1 MKLTRT
7 SYGTGRRLCPGIHL
21 AERALFVAIAKIVWA
36 FDIHPGRDEEGNVIE
51 PDISHET
58 GYEGG
63 IIVTPRP
70 FSCELRP
77 RSEKRKATILHEFVE
92 AEKNVFPKYQTPSE

>member
-1 MKLTRT
+1 M
-7 SYGTGRRLCPGIHL
+7 

-36 FDIHPGRDEEGNVIE
+36 FDISPGRDEEGKVIE

-63 IIVTPRP
+63 IIVTPAK
-70 FSCELRP
+70 FSCELQP
-77 RSEKRKATILHEFVE
+77 RSDNRKETILGEFAE
-92 AEKNVFPKYQTPSE
+92 AEKNIFPKYQTPIK